1 MTKYVRFFSDGNTGW
16 GVLDG
21 DGVSPLDGNPYEGA
35 SRSHP
40 PIPLSKLTLLPPC
53 LPSKILGVGTNY
65 RAHAQEMGK
74 PIPDEPLLFMKPP
87 SSLLGHNAPIVR
99 PQGSWRVDFEGEL
112 AVVIGRR
119 ARRVKAA
126 EALDYVFGF
135 TVCNDVTVRDLQ
147 KKDGQFTRAK
157 GFDSFCPLGPCVA
170 VGLDPSN
177 LRVRTWQNG
186 ALKQDSTTSDLI
198 FSVTTVIEIASRV
211 MTLEPGDV
219 ITTGTPSGVGPI
231 QPGDRIDI
239 EVQGIGIL
247 SNPVISEELEEEP

>member
-1 MTKYVRFFSDGNTGW
+1 MTRYCRFVSDGRTGW

-21 DGVSPLDGNPYEGA
+21 EQISPLAGNPIEASSSTAGA
-35 SRSHP
+35 SIAVS
-40 PIPLSKLTLLPPC
+40 SVQLLPPC

-87 SSLLGHNAPIVR
+87 SALLGHGQPIVR
-99 PQGSWRVDFEGEL
+99 PTGSWRVDFEGEL
-112 AVVIGRR
+112 AVIIGRR
-119 ARRVKAA
+119 ARRVREA

-157 GFDSFCPLGPCVA
+157 GFDSFCPVGPWVT
-170 VGLDPSN
+170 VGLDSSN

-198 FSVTTVIEIASRV
+198 FSVARVIEVASRV
-211 MTLEPGDV
+211 MTLEPGDL

-231 QPGDRIDI
+231 APGDKIEI
-239 EVQGIGIL
+239 EVEGIGRL
-247 SNPVISEELEEEP
+247 SNPVVEETP

>member
-1 MTKYVRFFSDGNTGW
+1 MTRYCRYVLHGETRW
-16 GVLDG
+16 GVLD
-21 DGVSPLDGNPYEGA
+21 DEHIEPLDGSPLEGPA
-35 SRSHP
+35 ATGAR
-40 PIPLSKLTLLPPC
+40 ITLSSVQLLPPC

-87 SSLLGHNAPIVR
+87 SALVGHGQPIVR
-99 PQGSWRVDFEGEL
+99 PAGSWRVDFEGEL
-112 AVVIGRR
+112 AVIMGRR
-119 ARRVKAA
+119 ARRVREA
-126 EALDYVFGF
+126 EALDHVFGF

-157 GFDSFCPLGPCVA
+157 GFDSFCPVGPWVT

-186 ALKQDSTTSDLI
+186 ALKQDSTTGDLI
-198 FSVTTVIEIASRV
+198 FSVARVIEVASRV

-231 QPGDRIDI
+231 APGDVIEI
-239 EVQGIGIL
+239 EVEGIGRL
-247 SNPVISEELEEEP
+247 SNPVVEETP

>member
-1 MTKYVRFFSDGNTGW
+1 MTRYCRFLCDGNTAW
-16 GVLDG
+16 GVLGTDSVTRLEGDPFDG
-21 DGVSPLDGNPYEGA
+21 PSATGA
-35 SRSHP
+35 AL
-40 PIPLSKLTLLPPC
+40 PLSSVQLLPPC
-53 LPSKILGVGTNY
+53 LPTKILGVGTNY
-65 RAHAQEMGK
+65 RAHAMEMGK

-87 SSLLGHNAPIVR
+87 SALIGPGQPIVR
-99 PQGSWRVDFEGEL
+99 PRGSWRVDFEGEL

-119 ARRVKAA
+119 AHRVKES
-126 EALDYVFGF
+126 EALDHVFGF

-157 GFDSFCPLGPCVA
+157 GFDSFCPVGPCVV

-186 ALKQDSTTSDLI
+186 ALKQDSSTSDLI
-198 FSVTTVIEIASRV
+198 FSVAKVIEVASRV
-211 MTLEPGDV
+211 MTLEPGDL

-239 EVQGIGIL
+239 EVEGIGIL
-247 SNPVISEELEEEP
+247 SNPVVEEEEQ

>member
-1 MTKYVRFFSDGNTGW
+1 MTRYCRFISDGRTAW

-21 DGVSPLDGNPYEGA
+21 EQVSPLEGSPFEGA
-35 SRSHP
+35 SKAGAA
-40 PIPLSKLTLLPPC
+40 IALSSVQLLPPC

-87 SSLLGHNAPIVR
+87 SSLIGHGAPIVR
-99 PQGSWRVDFEGEL
+99 PTRGDGGSWRVDFEGEL
-112 AVVIGRR
+112 AVIIGRR
-119 ARRVKAA
+119 ARRVREA

-135 TVCNDVTVRDLQ
+135 SVCNDVTVRDLQ

-157 GFDSFCPLGPCVA
+157 GFDSFCPLGPSVT

-198 FSVTTVIEIASRV
+198 FSVARVIEVASRV

-231 QPGDRIDI
+231 APGDVIEI
-239 EVQGIGIL
+239 EVEGVGKL
-247 SNPVISEELEEEP
+247 SNPVVEES

>member
-1 MTKYVRFFSDGNTGW
+1 MTKYCRFAHDGSIRW
-16 GVLDG
+16 GVLG
-21 DGVSPLDGNPYEGA
+21 EGTVEMLEGNPYDGPSNTLDWVA
-35 SRSHP
+35 
-40 PIPLSKLTLLPPC
+40 LSAVELLPPC

-65 RAHAQEMGK
+65 RAHAAEMGK
-74 PIPDEPLLFMKPP
+74 PIPDEPLLFMKPT
-87 SSLLGHNAPIVR
+87 SALIGHNANIVR
-99 PQGSWRVDFEGEL
+99 PHGSWRVDFEGEL
-112 AVVIGRR
+112 AVIIGRR
-119 ARRVKAA
+119 CRRIA
-126 EALDYVFGF
+126 EKDALDYVFGY

-157 GFDSFCPLGPCVA
+157 GFDSFCPLGPWVT

-186 ALKQDSTTSDLI
+186 DLKQDSSTSDLI
-198 FSVTTVIEIASRV
+198 FSVAKVIEIASRV

-239 EVQGIGIL
+239 EVEGIGTL
-247 SNPVISEELEEEP
+247 SNPVIDES